1 MSPPAHPPTLVRA
14 LPTQVRAF
22 SVWRTDYRHW
32 IETKGTNLTGRS
44 GHSRKHTGSVGV
56 GGDLVPIKAQAG
68 DRIYEPLTY
77 RPSFVGFNHRIVPG
91 TD

>member
-1 MSPPAHPPTLVRA
+1 MSPPAHPPTLVRV

-44 GHSRKHTGSVGV
+44 EHSRKHTGSVGV

>member
-1 MSPPAHPPTLVRA
+1 MSPPAHPPTLVRGSDHTA
-14 LPTQVRAF
+14 PRVLCLEDRLPPPDRNERKEPD
-22 SVWRTDYRHW
+22 RTLW
-32 IETKGTNLTGRS
+32 TLSQN
-44 GHSRKHTGSVGV
+44 TGSVGV

>member
-1 MSPPAHPPTLVRA
+1 MFGFRPPHTAPRVLCLEDRLPPPYRNERNEPDRTLWT
-14 LPTQVRAF
+14 LSQ
-22 SVWRTDYRHW
+22 
-32 IETKGTNLTGRS
+32 N
-44 GHSRKHTGSVGV
+44 TGSVGV

-77 RPSFVGFNHRIVPG
+77 RPSFMGFNHRIVPG